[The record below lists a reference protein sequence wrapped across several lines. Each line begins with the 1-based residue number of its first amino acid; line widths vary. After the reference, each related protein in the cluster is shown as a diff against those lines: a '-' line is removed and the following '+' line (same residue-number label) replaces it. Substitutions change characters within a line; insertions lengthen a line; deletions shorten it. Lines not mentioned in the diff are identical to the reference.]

1 MPEPEYDFV
10 TNFVCLTIR
19 FKNPLRP
26 YLTGGVDNVSSDDT
40 LNPAVAATYA
50 LIRKNPGIQRKELV
64 ARTGLIAF
72 TISRHIAVLI
82 DKKLVEHRGSK
93 RTGGYYPL

>member
-1 MPEPEYDFV
+1 M
-10 TNFVCLTIR
+10 
-19 FKNPLRP
+19 
-26 YLTGGVDNVSSDDT
+26 TGGGDNVSLDDT
-40 LNPAVAATYA
+40 LNDTLKPAVAVTYA

-64 ARTGLIAF
+64 ARTGLVAI